1 MDKKKK
7 RKNNKRGPKQKLEAR
22 QFSYFVSL
30 LAALPVDEF
39 VGIARVLKVQLLEE
53 NKGRTEDETED
64 ETEGEKG
71 KTESLLRDFAE
82 IFEEMLD
89 EFLRLTPVQRH
100 NLIWIMEAALSEEE
114 NELHADSKYKHL
126 PTSLLTR
133 RATIELNENVEVND
147 DATTS
152 TSTD

>member
-7 RKNNKRGPKQKLEAR
+7 RKNNKRGLNQKLEAR

-39 VGIARVLKVQLLEE
+39 VGIARILKVQLLD
-53 NKGRTEDETED
+53 KKEDETED
-64 ETEGEKG
+64 ES
-71 KTESLLRDFAE
+71 ESLLRDFAE

-89 EFLRLTPVQRH
+89 EFLRLTSVQRH
-100 NLIWIMEAALSEEE
+100 NLIWIMEAALSEEG

-133 RATIELNENVEVND
+133 RATIESDENAEVTE

>member
-39 VGIARVLKVQLLEE
+39 VGIARVLKVRLLD
-53 NKGRTEDETED
+53 KKEDETED
-64 ETEGEKG
+64 ETEDGA
-71 KTESLLRDFAE
+71 ESLLRDFAE

-100 NLIWIMEAALSEEE
+100 NLIWIMEAALSEEG

-133 RATIELNENVEVND
+133 RATIESDENAEVIE

>member
-7 RKNNKRGPKQKLEAR
+7 RKNNKRGLKQKLEAR
-22 QFSYFVSL
+22 QFSYFVNL

-39 VGIARVLKVQLLEE
+39 VGIARVLKVRLLEE

-64 ETEGEKG
+64 EKG

-100 NLIWIMEAALSEEE
+100 NLIWIMEAALSEEG

-133 RATIELNENVEVND
+133 RATIESDENAEVIE

>member
-39 VGIARVLKVQLLEE
+39 VGIARVLKVQLLDKKED
-53 NKGRTEDETED
+53 KTEDE
-64 ETEGEKG
+64 
-71 KTESLLRDFAE
+71 TESLLRDFAE

-89 EFLRLTPVQRH
+89 EFLRLTSVQRH
-100 NLIWIMEAALSEEE
+100 NLIWIMEAALSEEG

-133 RATIELNENVEVND
+133 RATIESDENVEVIE

>member
-39 VGIARVLKVQLLEE
+39 VGIARVLKVQLLDKKE
-53 NKGRTEDETED
+53 NETED
-64 ETEGEKG
+64 ETEE

-89 EFLRLTPVQRH
+89 EFLRLTSVQRH

-114 NELHADSKYKHL
+114 NELHADTKYKHL

-133 RATIELNENVEVND
+133 RATIESDENAEVIE

>member
-39 VGIARVLKVQLLEE
+39 VGVARVLKVQLLD
-53 NKGRTEDETED
+53 KKEDETED
-64 ETEGEKG
+64 ETEE

-89 EFLRLTPVQRH
+89 EFLRLTFVQRH
-100 NLIWIMEAALSEEE
+100 NLIWIMEAALSEEG

-133 RATIELNENVEVND
+133 RATIESDENAEVIE

>member
-7 RKNNKRGPKQKLEAR
+7 RKNSNRKLEAR

-30 LAALPVDEF
+30 LAVLPVDEF
-39 VGIARVLKVQLLEE
+39 VGVARVLKVRLLEE
-53 NKGRTEDETED
+53 NEGRTEGETE
-64 ETEGEKG
+64 G
-71 KTESLLRDFAE
+71 KTESLPRDFAE

-89 EFLRLTPVQRH
+89 EFLRLTLVQRH
-100 NLIWIMEAALSEEE
+100 NLIWIIEAALSEEG
-114 NELHADSKYKHL
+114 NELHADTRYKHL

-133 RATIELNENVEVND
+133 RATIEPDENAEVIE

>member
-30 LAALPVDEF
+30 LVALPVDEF
-39 VGIARVLKVQLLEE
+39 VGVARVLKVRLLEE
-53 NKGRTEDETED
+53 NKGRTEDEAED
-64 ETEGEKG
+64 EKG
-71 KTESLLRDFAE
+71 KTKSLLRDFAE

-100 NLIWIMEAALSEEE
+100 NLIWIMEAALSEEG

-133 RATIELNENVEVND
+133 RATIESDENAEVIE

>member
-39 VGIARVLKVQLLEE
+39 VGVARVLKVQLLD
-53 NKGRTEDETED
+53 KKEDETEN
-64 ETEGEKG
+64 ETKDGA
-71 KTESLLRDFAE
+71 ESLLRDFAE

-89 EFLRLTPVQRH
+89 EFLRLTSVQRH
-100 NLIWIMEAALSEEE
+100 NLIWIMEAALSEEG

-133 RATIELNENVEVND
+133 RATIESDENAEVIE

>member
-7 RKNNKRGPKQKLEAR
+7 RKNNKRGPKQNLEAR

-39 VGIARVLKVQLLEE
+39 VGVARVLKVRLLEE

-64 ETEGEKG
+64 EKD
-71 KTESLLRDFAE
+71 KAESLLRDFAE

-100 NLIWIMEAALSEEE
+100 NLIWIMEAALSEEG

-133 RATIELNENVEVND
+133 RATIESDENAEVIE

>member
-39 VGIARVLKVQLLEE
+39 VGIARILKVQLLD
-53 NKGRTEDETED
+53 KKKDETED
-64 ETEGEKG
+64 E
-71 KTESLLRDFAE
+71 TESLLRDFAE

-89 EFLRLTPVQRH
+89 EFLRLTSVQRH
-100 NLIWIMEAALSEEE
+100 NLIWIMEAALSEEG

-133 RATIELNENVEVND
+133 RATIESDENAEVIE

>member
-7 RKNNKRGPKQKLEAR
+7 RKNNKQGPKQKLEAR

-39 VGIARVLKVQLLEE
+39 VGIARVLKVRLLDKKE
-53 NKGRTEDETED
+53 NETED
-64 ETEGEKG
+64 GA
-71 KTESLLRDFAE
+71 ESLLRDFAE

-89 EFLRLTPVQRH
+89 EFLRLTSVQRH
-100 NLIWIMEAALSEEE
+100 NLIWIMEAALSEEG
-114 NELHADSKYKHL
+114 NELHADTKYKHL

-133 RATIELNENVEVND
+133 RATIKSDENAEVIE

>member
-39 VGIARVLKVQLLEE
+39 VGIARVLKVRLLEE
-53 NKGRTEDETED
+53 DKGRTEGETED
-64 ETEGEKG
+64 

-100 NLIWIMEAALSEEE
+100 NLIWIMEAALSEEG

-133 RATIELNENVEVND
+133 RATIESDENAEVIE

>member
-39 VGIARVLKVQLLEE
+39 VGIARILKVQLLD
-53 NKGRTEDETED
+53 KKEDEIED
-64 ETEGEKG
+64 E
-71 KTESLLRDFAE
+71 TESLLRDFAE

-89 EFLRLTPVQRH
+89 EFLRLTSVQRH
-100 NLIWIMEAALSEEE
+100 NLIWIMEAALSEEG
-114 NELHADSKYKHL
+114 NELHTDSKYKHL

-133 RATIELNENVEVND
+133 RATIESDENAEVIE

>member
-7 RKNNKRGPKQKLEAR
+7 RKNNKRGLNQKLEAR

-39 VGIARVLKVQLLEE
+39 VGIARILKVQLLDKKE
-53 NKGRTEDETED
+53 NETED
-64 ETEGEKG
+64 E
-71 KTESLLRDFAE
+71 TESLLRDFAE

-100 NLIWIMEAALSEEE
+100 NLIWIMEAALSEEG

-133 RATIELNENVEVND
+133 RATIESDENAEVIE

>member
-7 RKNNKRGPKQKLEAR
+7 RKNSNHKLEAR

-39 VGIARVLKVQLLEE
+39 VGVARVLKVRLLEE

-64 ETEGEKG
+64 EKD

-100 NLIWIMEAALSEEE
+100 NLIWIMEAALSEEG

-133 RATIELNENVEVND
+133 RATIESDENAEVIE

>member
-39 VGIARVLKVQLLEE
+39 VGIARVLKVRLLD
-53 NKGRTEDETED
+53 KKEDETED
-64 ETEGEKG
+64 EKD
-71 KTESLLRDFAE
+71 KTESSLRDFAE

-100 NLIWIMEAALSEEE
+100 NLIWIMEAALSEEG

-133 RATIELNENVEVND
+133 RATIESDENAEVTE

>member
-39 VGIARVLKVQLLEE
+39 VGIARVLKVRLLD
-53 NKGRTEDETED
+53 KKEDETED
-64 ETEGEKG
+64 GA
-71 KTESLLRDFAE
+71 ESLLRDFAE

-100 NLIWIMEAALSEEE
+100 NLIWIMEAALSEEG

-133 RATIELNENVEVND
+133 RATIESDENAEVIE

>member
-7 RKNNKRGPKQKLEAR
+7 RKNSNRKLEAR

-39 VGIARVLKVQLLEE
+39 VGVARVLKVRLLEE
-53 NKGRTEDETED
+53 DKGRTEDETED
-64 ETEGEKG
+64 EKG

-89 EFLRLTPVQRH
+89 EFLRLTSVQRH
-100 NLIWIMEAALSEEE
+100 NLIWIMEAALSEEG

-133 RATIELNENVEVND
+133 RATIESDENAEVIE

>member
-7 RKNNKRGPKQKLEAR
+7 RKNNKRGLNQKLEAR

-39 VGIARVLKVQLLEE
+39 VGIARILKVQLLDKKEA
-53 NKGRTEDETED
+53 ETED
-64 ETEGEKG
+64 E
-71 KTESLLRDFAE
+71 TESLLRDFAE

-89 EFLRLTPVQRH
+89 EFLRLTSVQRH
-100 NLIWIMEAALSEEE
+100 NLIWIMEAALSEEG

-133 RATIELNENVEVND
+133 RATIESDENAEVIE

>member
-39 VGIARVLKVQLLEE
+39 VGVARVLKVQLLEE
-53 NKGRTEDETED
+53 NKGRTEDETE
-64 ETEGEKG
+64 E

-89 EFLRLTPVQRH
+89 EFLRLTSVQRH
-100 NLIWIMEAALSEEE
+100 NLIWIMEAALSEEG

-133 RATIELNENVEVND
+133 RATIESDENAEVIE

>member
-39 VGIARVLKVQLLEE
+39 VGIARVLKVRLLD
-53 NKGRTEDETED
+53 KKEDETED
-64 ETEGEKG
+64 E
-71 KTESLLRDFAE
+71 TESLLRDFAE

-89 EFLRLTPVQRH
+89 EFLRLTPIQRH
-100 NLIWIMEAALSEEE
+100 NLIWIMEAALSEEG

-133 RATIELNENVEVND
+133 RATIESDENAEVIE

>member
-7 RKNNKRGPKQKLEAR
+7 RKNSNRKLEAR

-30 LAALPVDEF
+30 LAVLPVDEF
-39 VGIARVLKVQLLEE
+39 VGVARVLKVPLLEE
-53 NKGRTEDETED
+53 NESRTEDK
-64 ETEGEKG
+64 TEG
-71 KTESLLRDFAE
+71 KTDSLPRDFAE

-89 EFLRLTPVQRH
+89 EFLRLTLVQRH
-100 NLIWIMEAALSEEE
+100 NLIWIIEAALSEEG
-114 NELHADSKYKHL
+114 NELHADTKYKHL

-133 RATIELNENVEVND
+133 RATIESNENVEVIE

>member
-7 RKNNKRGPKQKLEAR
+7 RKNNKRGLNQKLEAR

-39 VGIARVLKVQLLEE
+39 VGTARILKVRLLDKKEDE
-53 NKGRTEDETED
+53 NEDETED
-64 ETEGEKG
+64 E
-71 KTESLLRDFAE
+71 TESLLRDFAE

-89 EFLRLTPVQRH
+89 EFLRLTSVQRH
-100 NLIWIMEAALSEEE
+100 NLIWIMEAALSEEG

-133 RATIELNENVEVND
+133 RATIESDENAEVIE

>member
-39 VGIARVLKVQLLEE
+39 VGIARILKVQLLDKKE
-53 NKGRTEDETED
+53 NETED
-64 ETEGEKG
+64 E
-71 KTESLLRDFAE
+71 TESLLRDFAE

-100 NLIWIMEAALSEEE
+100 NLIWIMEAALSEEG

-126 PTSLLTR
+126 PMSLLTR
-133 RATIELNENVEVND
+133 RATIESDENAEVIE

>member
-39 VGIARVLKVQLLEE
+39 VGIARVLKVRLLD
-53 NKGRTEDETED
+53 KKEDETED
-64 ETEGEKG
+64 EKDE
-71 KTESLLRDFAE
+71 TESLLRDFAE

-89 EFLRLTPVQRH
+89 KFLRLTSVQRH
-100 NLIWIMEAALSEEE
+100 NLIWIMEAALSEEG

-133 RATIELNENVEVND
+133 RATIESDENAEVIE

>member
-39 VGIARVLKVQLLEE
+39 VGVARVLKVQLLD
-53 NKGRTEDETED
+53 KKEDETED
-64 ETEGEKG
+64 ETEE

-89 EFLRLTPVQRH
+89 EFLRLTSVQRH
-100 NLIWIMEAALSEEE
+100 NLIWIMEAALSEEG

-133 RATIELNENVEVND
+133 RATIESDENAEVIE

>member
-7 RKNNKRGPKQKLEAR
+7 RKNNKRRPNQKLEAR

-39 VGIARVLKVQLLEE
+39 VGIARILKVQLLDKKED
-53 NKGRTEDETED
+53 KTEDE
-64 ETEGEKG
+64 
-71 KTESLLRDFAE
+71 TESLLRDFAE

-89 EFLRLTPVQRH
+89 EFLRLTSVQRH
-100 NLIWIMEAALSEEE
+100 NLIWIMEAALSEEG

-133 RATIELNENVEVND
+133 RATIESDENAEVTE

>member
-39 VGIARVLKVQLLEE
+39 VGIARVLKVRLLDKKEDE
-53 NKGRTEDETED
+53 TKDETED
-64 ETEGEKG
+64 GA
-71 KTESLLRDFAE
+71 ESSLRDFAE

-89 EFLRLTPVQRH
+89 EFLRLTPIQRH
-100 NLIWIMEAALSEEE
+100 NLIWIMEAALSEEG
-114 NELHADSKYKHL
+114 NELHADTKYKHL

-133 RATIELNENVEVND
+133 RATIESDENAEVIE

>member
-39 VGIARVLKVQLLEE
+39 VGVARILKVRLLEE
-53 NKGRTEDETED
+53 NKGRTED
-64 ETEGEKG
+64 EKG

-89 EFLRLTPVQRH
+89 EFLRLTFVQRH
-100 NLIWIMEAALSEEE
+100 NLIWIMEAALSEEG

-133 RATIELNENVEVND
+133 RATIESDENVEVNEN
-147 DATTS
+147 ATTS

>member
-7 RKNNKRGPKQKLEAR
+7 RKNNKQGPKQKLEAR

-39 VGIARVLKVQLLEE
+39 VGVARVLKVRLLD
-53 NKGRTEDETED
+53 KKEDETED
-64 ETEGEKG
+64 ETEDGA
-71 KTESLLRDFAE
+71 ESLLRDFAE

-89 EFLRLTPVQRH
+89 EFLRLTSVQRH
-100 NLIWIMEAALSEEE
+100 NLIWIMEAALSEEG
-114 NELHADSKYKHL
+114 NELHADTKYKHL

-133 RATIELNENVEVND
+133 RATIESDENAEVIE

>member
-22 QFSYFVSL
+22 QFSYFVGL

-39 VGIARVLKVQLLEE
+39 VGVARILKVRLLEE
-53 NKGRTEDETED
+53 NKGRTED
-64 ETEGEKG
+64 EKG

-89 EFLRLTPVQRH
+89 EFLRLTFVQRH
-100 NLIWIMEAALSEEE
+100 NLIWIMEAALSEEG

-133 RATIELNENVEVND
+133 RATIESDENVEVNEN
-147 DATTS
+147 ATTS

>member
-39 VGIARVLKVQLLEE
+39 VGIARVLKVRLLEE
-53 NKGRTEDETED
+53 DKGKTEDKAED
-64 ETEGEKG
+64 E
-71 KTESLLRDFAE
+71 TESLLRDFAE

-89 EFLRLTPVQRH
+89 EFLRLTSVQRH
-100 NLIWIMEAALSEEE
+100 NLIWIMEAALSEEG

-133 RATIELNENVEVND
+133 RATIESDENAEVIE

>member
-7 RKNNKRGPKQKLEAR
+7 RKNSNRKLEAR

-39 VGIARVLKVQLLEE
+39 VGVARVLKVRFLEE
-53 NKGRTEDETED
+53 NEGRAEG
-64 ETEGEKG
+64 ETEGETED
-71 KTESLLRDFAE
+71 KTESLPRDFAE

-89 EFLRLTPVQRH
+89 EFLRLTSVQRH
-100 NLIWIMEAALSEEE
+100 NLIWIMEAALSEEG

-133 RATIELNENVEVND
+133 RATIESDENAEVTE

>member
-7 RKNNKRGPKQKLEAR
+7 TKNRKLEVR

-39 VGIARVLKVQLLEE
+39 VGVARVLKVRLLKE
-53 NKGRTEDETED
+53 NKSETETED
-64 ETEGEKG
+64 
-71 KTESLLRDFAE
+71 LLRDFAE

-89 EFLRLTPVQRH
+89 EFLRLTPPQRH
-100 NLIWIMEAALSEEE
+100 NLIWIMEAALSEEG
-114 NELHADSKYKHL
+114 NEVHADNKYKHL

-133 RATIELNENVEVND
+133 REDENVEVTEN
-147 DATTS
+147 ATASTS
-152 TSTD
+152 TS

>member
-39 VGIARVLKVQLLEE
+39 VGIARVLKVRLLEE
-53 NKGRTEDETED
+53 NKGRTEDETE
-64 ETEGEKG
+64 G

-89 EFLRLTPVQRH
+89 EFLRLTSVQRH
-100 NLIWIMEAALSEEE
+100 NLIWIMEAALSEEG
-114 NELHADSKYKHL
+114 NELHADTKYKHL

-133 RATIELNENVEVND
+133 RATIESDENAEVIE

>member
-39 VGIARVLKVQLLEE
+39 VGVARVLKVQLLEE
-53 NKGRTEDETED
+53 DKGR
-64 ETEGEKG
+64 TEGEKG
-71 KTESLLRDFAE
+71 KTDSLLRDFAE

-89 EFLRLTPVQRH
+89 EFLRLTSVQRH
-100 NLIWIMEAALSEEE
+100 NLIWIMEAALSEEG

-133 RATIELNENVEVND
+133 RATIESDENAEVIE

>member
-39 VGIARVLKVQLLEE
+39 VGVARVLKVRLLD
-53 NKGRTEDETED
+53 KKEDETED
-64 ETEGEKG
+64 ETEE

-100 NLIWIMEAALSEEE
+100 NLIWIMEAALSEEG

-133 RATIELNENVEVND
+133 RATIESNENAEVIE

>member
-39 VGIARVLKVQLLEE
+39 VGVARVLKVRLLD
-53 NKGRTEDETED
+53 KKEDETED
-64 ETEGEKG
+64 EKDE
-71 KTESLLRDFAE
+71 TESLLRDFAE

-100 NLIWIMEAALSEEE
+100 NLIWIMEAALSEEG

-133 RATIELNENVEVND
+133 RATIESDENAEVIE